1 MKIKDYFDIYK
12 KYEKTK
18 KSLKSFSILNKKVVV
33 HKYLKEN
40 KRNIIGQINYAFFE
54 SNEPY
59 ILSVFCDDECYYI
72 HINSRLTKIYP
83 SYFNNENEYENY
95 LIIFATTAV
104 LFRKNFQIE
113 NINDSRLNQ
122 PYKEAIVDI
131 TNAIF
136 YDETFRINL
145 ERYVNQEEKYL
156 KNIYFYGFN
165 FLINIFKETT
175 ENKISEEECKKIL
188 KINDDDFEK
197 LFDLLKFKLLERER
211 R

>member
-59 ILSVFCDDECYYI
+59 ILSVFCDDEYYFI
-72 HINSRLTKIYP
+72 HINSRLTKTYP

-122 PYKEAIVDI
+122 PYKEVIVDI

-165 FLINIFKETT
+165 FLINIFKEIT

-197 LFDLLKFKLLERER
+197 LFDILKFKLLEIER